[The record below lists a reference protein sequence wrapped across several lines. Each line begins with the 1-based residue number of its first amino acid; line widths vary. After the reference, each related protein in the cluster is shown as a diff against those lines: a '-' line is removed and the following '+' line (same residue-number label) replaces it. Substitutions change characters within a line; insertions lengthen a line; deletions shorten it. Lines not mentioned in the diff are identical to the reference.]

1 MLSIAKFQQTLF
13 NLGEN
18 SYLKEFQ
25 FLLDFFI
32 VISCSTFFSTEPFN
46 HLKPFSTKLK
56 LS

>member
-46 HLKPFSTKLK
+46 HLKPFSTKFK